1 MREGR
6 HRTALLFCGLAFAGT
21 GIFRCAGILE
31 FQAAALDQV
40 VIASLEVAFSVFT
53 LWLYRAW
60 PAA

>member
-1 MREGR
+1 
-6 HRTALLFCGLAFAGT
+6 LAFAGT